1 MDTLQVFTLATGV
14 LYIIFEIRQKNF
26 MWVVGIAT
34 SLAAMWV
41 FFREGLYASFGLN
54 TYYFITSF
62 VGLWHW
68 RRDKKKLENSWVG
81 EAGQDAVCGESDS
94 SVSGVVAGDC
104 SGVGAGDGSGVE
116 TGDCSGV
123 GTVGLSGVG
132 TGVCSGVGTSDGSG
146 VGTGDCSG
154 VETVG
159 LSGVGTGGQGD
170 VIVLNRLSL
179 KTIFVSLLVTVV
191 GSVLLSRGMTYFHE
205 LGILAENP
213 MSLLDSVTAVLS
225 AVATW
230 WLVKSYRAQWWLW
243 VVADALSVALCVMQ
257 GMWPMALLY
266 VVYVASAVYGLFYW
280 KKHGVY
286 V

>member
-68 RRDKKKLENSWVG
+68 RRDKKKLENSGVG

-94 SVSGVVAGDC
+94 SVSGDQVDGC
-104 SGVGAGDGSGVE
+104 SGVGAGV
-116 TGDCSGV
+116 
-123 GTVGLSGVG
+123 
-132 TGVCSGVGTSDGSG
+132 
-146 VGTGDCSG
+146 CSG

-159 LSGVGTGGQGD
+159 LSDVGTGGQGD